1 MPLPLP
7 LQDLWYGYWSLMR
20 RYHRFEVR
28 HLERLERAGPAL
40 IVGYHG
46 RPMAHDLCMLQSL
59 LRDRGQ
65 AMPLPIIHGA
75 LARLPPFEQLVRTG
89 DFLRGDD
96 AALAAAVAAGRQII
110 VTPGGTREG
119 YRSFRDRYRVEWGER
134 LGYLRLALKYRLP
147 IIPTAAAGVD
157 DTYIGLNDGYAWG
170 KRLRLPGRLP
180 VWLGLGPLG
189 LFPFSPP
196 YPVRITLHIGEPLH
210 LHITEDG
217 PTRLSVPPPTGAS
230 IGSSVDAPERDRL
243 LALHRRVM
251 TAVQTLLDEARGRVG
266 KAAARGASV

>member
-1 MPLPLP
+1 MILP
-7 LQDLWYGYWSLMR
+7 LQDFWYGYWALMR
-20 RYHRFEVR
+20 RYHRFEVH

-75 LARLPPFEQLVRTG
+75 LARLPLFGQLIEAG
-89 DFLRGDD
+89 DFLLGDD
-96 AALAAAVAAGRQII
+96 ATLATAVAAGRQII

-119 YRSFRDRYRVEWGER
+119 YRSFRDRYRVNWGER
-134 LGYLRLALKYRLP
+134 LGYLRLAIKYRLP

-180 VWLGLGPLG
+180 LWLGLGPLG

-196 YPVRITLHIGEPLH
+196 YPVRITLHIGEPLQ
-210 LHITEDG
+210 LAEDG
-217 PTRLSVPPPTGAS
+217 LASPAATVPS
-230 IGSSVDAPERDRL
+230 DAPGDAITNAPGRDRM

-251 TAVQTLLDEARGRVG
+251 TAVQALLDEARGQMG